1 MGLQKLYVILGR
13 KAAVA
18 VFRQRKAHKADKES
32 SLSFRFVAL
41 RALGLLSRRPQNDLD
56 NKSSIVFVNLFVCRN
71 TKTHF
76 ALCKSF
82 CGVKGNFFQK
92 VPLAFPCKQKILFF
106 RKRTGFFIKR

>member
-1 MGLQKLYVILGR
+1 
-13 KAAVA
+13 VA
-18 VFRQRKAHKADKES
+18 VFRQRKAHKTDKES

-76 ALCKSF
+76 SLCKSF
-82 CGVKGNFFQK
+82 
-92 VPLAFPCKQKILFF
+92 
-106 RKRTGFFIKR
+106 